1 MSFLSMTKTLV
12 KSLIHGPYTLM
23 YPLKKKEVFQYTK
36 GSIQIDAE
44 KCIHCGLCGRGC
56 PTGAIEVIKED
67 LSWSINRLACI
78 TCGYCSENCPVHC
91 LTMDSHY
98 SATTVSKVKDVFISA
113 RVSNNT
119 ENN

>member
-1 MSFLSMTKTLV
+1 MTEGK
-12 KSLIHGPYTLM
+12 KSAFEGINIPSDELLNN
-23 YPLKKKEVFQYTK
+23 
-36 GSIQIDAE
+36 
-44 KCIHCGLCGRGC
+44 CIHCGLCQRGC
-56 PTGAIEVIKED
+56 PTGAIEVVKED

-98 SATTVSKVKDVFISA
+98 SATTVTKVKDVFISA